1 MKASRKRPKGG
12 YRWPFGLLLCGLVLM
27 PTSVGY
33 QDLAALIARQPAVT
47 ERWRAH
53 LRNSAFSTI
62 HATFS
67 FPRPSGSSI
76 PDPYFTQLAALDPRA
91 LDVTGSVP
99 LPAPIEPQV

>member
-1 MKASRKRPKGG
+1 MKASRKRPKGAF
-12 YRWPFGLLLCGLVLM
+12 RRPFGLILCGVVLM

-53 LRNSAFSTI
+53 VRSSAHSPI
-62 HATFS
+62 QATFS
-67 FPRPSGSSI
+67 FARPIGSAI

-91 LDVTGSVP
+91 DRS
-99 LPAPIEPQV
+99 